1 MSWLVVLPLSSVP
14 ALVLLVPLL
23 VLQVHQP
30 DDGAAVG
37 VDLLLILLGAL
48 LPQLLLIIG
57 RLTPEVKD
65 NERTERSISPR
76 SSRSSARAWST
87 LSRTPSSIHLWKR
100 RWQVW

>member
-1 MSWLVVLPLSSVP
+1 MLWLVVLPLSLVP
-14 ALVLLVPLL
+14 ALVLLVSLL

-37 VDLLLILLGAL
+37 VALLLILLGAL

-65 NERTERSISPR
+65 NERTESTSEEQLIHRS
-76 SSRSSARAWST
+76 
-87 LSRTPSSIHLWKR
+87 
-100 RWQVW
+100 V

>member
-1 MSWLVVLPLSSVP
+1 MGAPPFRSPVGCRGWWCSRCH
-14 ALVLLVPLL
+14 L

-37 VDLLLILLGAL
+37 VALLLILLGAL

-65 NERTERSISPR
+65 NERASL
-76 SSRSSARAWST
+76 SSVKMRCALAAAHTFEDEGIAT
-87 LSRTPSSIHLWKR
+87 LGGPP
-100 RWQVW
+100 

>member
-1 MSWLVVLPLSSVP
+1 MVGGAPAVISSRP
-14 ALVLLVPLL
+14 CVLLVPLL

-65 NERTERSISPR
+65 NERTESTSEEQLIHRS
-76 SSRSSARAWST
+76 
-87 LSRTPSSIHLWKR
+87 
-100 RWQVW
+100 V

>member
-1 MSWLVVLPLSSVP
+1 MGAPPFRSPVGCCGWWCSRCHQFPPLCSPS
-14 ALVLLVPLL
+14 PLL

-37 VDLLLILLGAL
+37 VALLLILLGAL

-65 NERTERSISPR
+65 NERTESTSEEQLIHRS
-76 SSRSSARAWST
+76 
-87 LSRTPSSIHLWKR
+87 
-100 RWQVW
+100 V

>member
-37 VDLLLILLGAL
+37 VALLLILLGAL

-65 NERTERSISPR
+65 NERTE
-76 SSRSSARAWST
+76 ST
-87 LSRTPSSIHLWKR
+87 SEEQLIH
-100 RWQVW
+100 QSV

>member
-1 MSWLVVLPLSSVP
+1 MLWLVVLPLSSVP

-30 DDGAAVG
+30 DGAAVG
-37 VDLLLILLGAL
+37 VALLLILLGAL

-65 NERTERSISPR
+65 NERTE
-76 SSRSSARAWST
+76 ST
-87 LSRTPSSIHLWKR
+87 SEEQLIHR
-100 RWQVW
+100 NV

>member
-1 MSWLVVLPLSSVP
+1 MLWLVVLPLSSVP

-37 VDLLLILLGAL
+37 VALLLILLGAL

-65 NERTERSISPR
+65 KERTESTSEEQLIHRS
-76 SSRSSARAWST
+76 
-87 LSRTPSSIHLWKR
+87 
-100 RWQVW
+100 V